1 MWVIYEYWF
10 ARMKNISDSKKKK
23 LREAYG
29 SEKEIYYIEETQLR
43 LQNFLTKKDIEQ
55 LKIAR
60 KQKDLEE
67 KYYNMEEKGIDFVPY
82 FQKTY
87 PKRLSELDGA
97 PYALYVKGKLPE
109 EDRPSV
115 AIIGARRCSN
125 YGEGQALEYG
135 KCLASAGVQ
144 IISGLALGI
153 DGAGQRG
160 ALNGGGTTY
169 GVLGCGVDIC
179 YPRENIGLYMDIQR
193 EGGIISEQIPG
204 EPPMSYH
211 FPLRNRIISGLA
223 DVVLVMEAKE
233 KSGSL
238 ITTDM
243 ALEQGRDV
251 YALPGP
257 VTSTLSQGCH
267 RLIRQGAGI
276 LISPEEFLKELQIE
290 VSENSTELLKNEKM
304 LETTEK
310 VVYSCLDLFPR
321 NVSEIQVKT
330 GLDARILMET
340 LMTLEMEGYIKETA
354 KNYYVRM
361 SDVR

>member
-1 MWVIYEYWF
+1 MVERKNEKKIRKIGVLTIGGDAPGMNAAIRAVVRTAKYHGVDVIGIRKGYAGLIGGEIKEMHSRDVSNVLNLGGTILHT
-10 ARMKNISDSKKKK
+10 ARCPEMMTDEGLDKAAAIYKILGLDA
-23 LREAYG
+23 LVVIGGDG
-29 SEKEIYYIEETQLR
+29 SYRGL
-43 LQNFLTKKDIEQ
+43 
-55 LKIAR
+55 A
-60 KQKDLEE
+60 
-67 KYYNMEEKGIDFVPY
+67 
-82 FQKTY
+82 
-87 PKRLSELDGA
+87 
-97 PYALYVKGKLPE
+97 
-109 EDRPSV
+109 
-115 AIIGARRCSN
+115 N

-321 NVSEIQVKT
+321 NVSEIQMKT